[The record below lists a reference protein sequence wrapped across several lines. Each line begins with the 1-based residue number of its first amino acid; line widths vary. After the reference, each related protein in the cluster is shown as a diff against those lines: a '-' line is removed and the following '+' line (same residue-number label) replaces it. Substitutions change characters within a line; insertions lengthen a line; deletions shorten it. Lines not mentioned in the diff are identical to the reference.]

1 VGIRDLFLEMH
12 VRLLAG
18 YAADAV
24 IRAAVIA
31 EASLKEIGG
40 KPPDAKAMLGELIGE
55 LRTQL
60 PEAITKEINW
70 LNGKRISA
78 VHATGQIRA
87 DLDDDARRAAE
98 IAASLAL
105 RAALTT
111 ELELAD
117 VRRQAEVAASE
128 PASSALLRL
137 DRGEHRKALDDL
149 LGLPRRVLV
158 LLVHGEYGQG
168 HDHFGQVMSWRLRA
182 GPKGRWREIVVD
194 WPQPSPSAG
203 TRHAMLVESLAVA
216 LGVRFEPPDLDP
228 TSPDGEKA
236 WQAAAAPIIAAL
248 DSTRERL
255 LVRHVLR
262 WIGDGD
268 DDLIEQYIKS
278 VWSSL
283 ASGRGERIV
292 VGLDLRRLETAGM
305 PLMKQWRVSRT
316 ERRVAAE
323 IAKRLEELDMPR
335 DGMCAALPELGS
347 VSPTDLA
354 QWLRAEARRRKDA
367 ADDEAAQLH
376 STTRGGRFDLVV
388 ERLAALNL
396 DRRESS

>member
-31 EASLKEIGG
+31 EASLKTLAG
-40 KPPDAKAMLGELIGE
+40 KPPEAKAMLGELIGE
-55 LRTQL
+55 LRAQL
-60 PEAITKEINW
+60 PPDLLKDANW
-70 LNGKRISA
+70 LNVQRISA

-98 IAASLAL
+98 TAAQLAML
-105 RAALTT
+105 VKLVS
-111 ELELAD
+111 ELDLAD
-117 VRRQAEVAASE
+117 VRREAEVAASE

-137 DRGEHRKALDDL
+137 DRGEHRKVLDDL

-182 GPKGRWREIVVD
+182 GPKGRWREIPVE

-203 TRHAMLVESLAVA
+203 TRHAMLVEALAQAV
-216 LGVRFEPPDLDP
+216 GVKFEPPDVDP
-228 TSPDGEKA
+228 TVDAKAWEKA
-236 WQAAAAPIIAAL
+236 SAPILAAL
-248 DSTRERL
+248 DATRERL

-268 DDLIEQYIKS
+268 DALVESYVRSI
-278 VWSSL
+278 WGPL
-283 ASGRGERIV
+283 AGRRGERLV
-292 VGLDLRRLETAGM
+292 VGFDLRRLETSGM

-316 ERRVAAE
+316 ERKVAKE
-323 IAKRLEELDMPR
+323 IAARLEQLDMPR
-335 DGMCAALPELGS
+335 EGHCAALPELDS

-354 QWLRAEARRRKDA
+354 QWLRAEGRRRKDA
-367 ADDEAAQLH
+367 AEQEAAQLH

-396 DRRESS
+396 DRHEST